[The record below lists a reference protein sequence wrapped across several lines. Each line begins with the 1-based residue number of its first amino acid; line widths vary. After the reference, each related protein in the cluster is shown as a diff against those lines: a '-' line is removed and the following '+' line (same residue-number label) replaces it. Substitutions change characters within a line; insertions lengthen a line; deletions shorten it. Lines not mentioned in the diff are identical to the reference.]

1 MNARQKVKKLK
12 KENEFLKKISLQKT
26 QIIQKYKEDLRRA
39 EIEDGS
45 EQGKVKRVR

>member
-26 QIIQKYKEDLRRA
+26 KTIQEYKDKLRDL
-39 EIEDGS
+39 EEKLNG
-45 EQGKVKRVR
+45 